1 MNDKAIEYNGKLGK
15 VQNTLERMKKIG
27 LNISTYNELLEGIRT
42 ELDAA
47 KTNNVKTIFTNMET
61 DVLNMAYNKAINKLD
76 IMYGELIKYDI
87 YLKTASFCG
96 SLKLFLASENH
107 NKQELPKH
115 STKLLELL
123 QEIKNSDTLDYDV
136 EGPLVEEI
144 YHLAYEFIKIEIRL
158 NGTSIV
164 LNEVSKN
171 DTDISYIEREI
182 IRELEG
188 LNLKEAKYQALV
200 NKKYEIESE
209 GLNANLVNKELISLI
224 VSSTTSYEEHQ
235 KLLKRLTNDFET
247 YYKKIINLD
256 EEIKQKISEAN
267 QREQEAQNQKR
278 EEYKKIGKQALRII
292 TSIGLITSLAVG
304 SFILSRQIS
313 KEKKYKVTTTTYS
326 TISEEF
332 VEEDYVLSEEAKNGK
347 YLYKYEP
354 YGEKGLLSGV
364 YTRKVTTYDL
374 TGSEDITLE
383 EILELDFT
391 SLGFVGE
398 TTKETTGELSLNDT
412 YKEAYYILKEIN
424 VDELDTIEELNDLWI
439 LLFGILLIVEY
450 FANRSLIEDGLDK
463 IFKEQLDTYSLI
475 SCTKIIIDSYRRIK
489 SENQDVETKKKE
501 FKELIKQAHKLI
513 IDNEELLIEI
523 ERALSNY
530 ENEKQ
535 KINISQKLERVRKM
549 NY

>member
-1 MNDKAIEYNGKLGK
+1 MNDKAIEYNAKLGK
-15 VQNTLERMKKIG
+15 VQNTLERMEKIG

-171 DTDISYIEREI
+171 DIDISYIEREI

-188 LNLKEAKYQALV
+188 LNLKESKYQALV

-209 GLNANLVNKELISLI
+209 GLNANLVNKDLISLI

-235 KLLKRLTNDFET
+235 KLLKKLTNDFES

-267 QREQEAQNQKR
+267 ERAQEAQNKKR
-278 EEYKKIGKQALRII
+278 EEYKKIGKQALRFI

-332 VEEDYVLSEEAKNGK
+332 VEEDYV
-347 YLYKYEP
+347 
-354 YGEKGLLSGV
+354 
-364 YTRKVTTYDL
+364 
-374 TGSEDITLE
+374 
-383 EILELDFT
+383 
-391 SLGFVGE
+391 
-398 TTKETTGELSLNDT
+398 
-412 YKEAYYILKEIN
+412 
-424 VDELDTIEELNDLWI
+424 WI

-450 FANRSLIEDGLDK
+450 FANRYLIEDGLDK
-463 IFKEQLDTYSLI
+463 IFKEQLDTYSFI
-475 SCTKIIIDSYRRIK
+475 SCTKIIINSYRRIK
-489 SENQDVETKKKE
+489 YENKDVEAKKKE
-501 FKELIKQAHKLI
+501 FKELIKQAQELI

-523 ERALSNY
+523 ERALSNH

-535 KINISQKLERVRKM
+535 KLNIAQKLERVRKI